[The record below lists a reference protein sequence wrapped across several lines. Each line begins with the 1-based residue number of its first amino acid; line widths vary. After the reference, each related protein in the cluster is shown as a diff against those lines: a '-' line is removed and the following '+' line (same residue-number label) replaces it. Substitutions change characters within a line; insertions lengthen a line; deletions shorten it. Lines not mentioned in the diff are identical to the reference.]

1 MANNVDETSKT
12 IQEMIEVRRLRRQNG
27 LTKPPLVDTILQRNK
42 LQPPKKPLKVKEI
55 R

>member
-1 MANNVDETSKT
+1 MADVGKRILDMLAEK
-12 IQEMIEVRRLRRQNG
+12 QLRRQNG